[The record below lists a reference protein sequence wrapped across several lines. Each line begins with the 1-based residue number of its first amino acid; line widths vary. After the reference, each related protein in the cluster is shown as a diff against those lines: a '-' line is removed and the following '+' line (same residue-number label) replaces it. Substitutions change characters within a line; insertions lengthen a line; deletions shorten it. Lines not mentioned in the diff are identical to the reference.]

1 MNATWTTSSNSPSLL
16 NLVFGSG
23 TDGTTPTIVASDGTS
38 YTGYGRT
45 NFNILN
51 GNFNMFTVPGQDTA
65 PDNASLTA
73 TNSISFV
80 SNRRSGTSGRR
91 NPVTTGDDLGVI
103 IFRGQH
109 VPNGTGTGLR
119 GASISARTLEAFT
132 STRAGSSLSI
142 ATVNSGTTTEAER
155 LFVSD
160 AVMRYRAD
168 QHSFLDKSGSFTA
181 LTVTTATTTISGAL
195 NGTGVYHCEVARSSD
210 QSLTNDSDVVI
221 QFNKTNSDP
230 QSWYNSGTYRI
241 TPTVSGYYLVQVQV
255 IWAQGTGASTDQQN
269 IQIRKNGTTFAIAQ
283 EELYTGTVA
292 MTQNA
297 VGVVQ
302 LNGSSDYIDVTGYNG
317 GSAAQSVKGSTNG
330 EWTKVTLTKL
340 Q

>member
-23 TDGTTPTIVASDGTS
+23 TDATNPTIVASDGTS

-73 TNSISFV
+73 TNAITFV

-103 IFRGQH
+103 VFRGQH

-119 GASISARTLEAFT
+119 GASISSKALEAFT
-132 STRAGSSLSI
+132 STRAGSSISI

-168 QHSFLDKSGSFTA
+168 QHNFVDKSGSFTSVA
-181 LTVTTATTTISGAL
+181 MNTATVTFTAIPVVPNYTAAGAAAITGQLGAMIAISNSTPGGRMAFWDTTNNRWSY
-195 NGTGVYHCEVARSSD
+195 VSD
-210 QSLTNDSDVVI
+210 
-221 QFNKTNSDP
+221 NS
-230 QSWYNSGTYRI
+230 
-241 TPTVSGYYLVQVQV
+241 
-255 IWAQGTGASTDQQN
+255 
-269 IQIRKNGTTFAIAQ
+269 
-283 EELYTGTVA
+283 
-292 MTQNA
+292 A
-297 VGVVQ
+297 V
-302 LNGSSDYIDVTGYNG
+302 
-317 GSAAQSVKGSTNG
+317 
-330 EWTKVTLTKL
+330 
-340 Q
+340 